1 MDLVALQKKV
11 KNNDE
16 ETRSLKQTAKD
27 VDANIK
33 NPIAKEEKIEF
44 AKRIESFKVTYQFDD
59 GEKTA
64 VLQSRIMDYE
74 QRLKYDRV
82 LAELCGGLVFDN
94 IPIETK
100 NRYIILA
107 RAVCQLI
114 DPPEWFLRALGEDLE
129 LCYNVG
135 GRLIDHETRF
145 FRYYNRENVEH
156 ASKPR
161 FSIS

>member
-11 KNNDE
+11 KNGDE
-16 ETRSLKQTAKD
+16 ETPSLKQTAKS
-27 VDANIK
+27 AEAEIKQNIL
-33 NPIAKEEKIEF
+33 KEDKVEF
-44 AKRIESFKVTYQFDD
+44 AKRLESFKVSYQFDD
-59 GEKTA
+59 GEKSA

-82 LAELCGGLVFDN
+82 LSELCGGLIFDN

-100 NRYIILA
+100 NRYVILA

-129 LCYNVG
+129 LCYTIG

-145 FRYYNRENVEH
+145 FRYYDRKNDEH
-156 ASKPR
+156 TSKPR
-161 FSIS
+161 FSIG